1 MIIAMFRKTAFKS
14 WRRVL
19 LASLV
24 AASLVAA
31 FAGPAE
37 ARTRLENICTIS
49 GQQEQTLI
57 GLGLVT
63 GLKGT
68 GDGGKYL
75 PMINALGMALR
86 KLDSPATGPADLKD
100 AGN

>member
-1 MIIAMFRKTAFKS
+1 MGAFRKKAFHCRPRMLPA
-14 WRRVL
+14 W
-19 LASLV
+19 LV
-24 AASLVAA
+24 AAVLVAT
-31 FAGPAE
+31 FAGRAE

-49 GQQEQTLI
+49 GQQEQRLI

-75 PMINALGMALR
+75 PTINALGSALAQ
-86 KLDSPATGPADLKD
+86 LNNPASSAAELKE
-100 AGN
+100 A